1 MVAYCDG
8 GGKGGEPATAG
19 GIIGGDAAPRSAQAI
34 RSPPYPCTMNAR
46 PATSAAVPPVST
58 LTVALAAHMPEALAI
73 DVYSMLVQG
82 SDVTGVV

>member
-1 MVAYCDG
+1 
-8 GGKGGEPATAG
+8 
-19 GIIGGDAAPRSAQAI
+19 
-34 RSPPYPCTMNAR
+34 MNAR